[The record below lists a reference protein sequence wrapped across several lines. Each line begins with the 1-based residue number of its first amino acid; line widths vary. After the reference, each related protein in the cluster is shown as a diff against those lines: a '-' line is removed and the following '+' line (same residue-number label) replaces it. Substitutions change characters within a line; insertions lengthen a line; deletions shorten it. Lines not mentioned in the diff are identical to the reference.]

1 MKNCEKIMKEFD
13 HYRMPTTDEYRT
25 KPITQNAQIKK
36 EIKHIFRNGYDHHM
50 KSSAKKRL
58 RKLGIVIDEDGTH
71 YHLLFEGS
79 KVVIAKTPS
88 DIRSGRNNA
97 AMVLRTF
104 YR

>member
-1 MKNCEKIMKEFD
+1 MMKRNLFNCEKFD

-58 RKLGIVIDEDGTH
+58 RKLGEDATH

>member
-1 MKNCEKIMKEFD
+1 MKRNLFNCEKIN
-13 HYRMPTTDEYRT
+13 YIMPTTDEYRT

-58 RKLGIVIDEDGTH
+58 RKLGIVIDEDAT
-71 YHLLFEGS
+71 LFEGS